1 MKQHNITFTSNQL
14 GSIMQACEYAIND
27 NYSLNDHINQH
38 YIRIIKKIQKELK
51 ASEPEKWDFSDWEE
65 M

>member
-27 NYSLNDHINQH
+27 NYSLNDPINQH